1 MGTVLKGYYV
11 EVEHWDGKAVS
22 WCGAWGAE
30 RQRTMRWK
38 WSVVGMSSIPM
49 KVWELILLPIFQASH
64 RSYKPTT
71 KLAGEDE
78 EDAGRPGQPCG
89 ETTPADR

>member
-38 WSVVGMSSIPM
+38 WAVVGRSALIPT
-49 KVWELILLPIFQASH
+49 KVWELILLPIFQETH
-64 RSYKPTT
+64 RP
-71 KLAGEDE
+71 
-78 EDAGRPGQPCG
+78 
-89 ETTPADR
+89 

>member
-71 KLAGEDE
+71 KLGG